1 MNARDL
7 ERALIDAV
15 NACVHY
21 QEYIDTGEAFDLLSA
36 KQSMRGLSLSDWMRK
51 NEVMMPCRRDGKSG
65 REAVE

>member
-1 MNARDL
+1 MSAKDT

-21 QEYIDTGEAFDLLSA
+21 QEHIDTGESFDLLSA
-36 KQSMRGLSLSDWMRK
+36 KQSMRGLSLSEWMRK
-51 NEVMMPCRRDGKSG
+51 NEVMLPSRRDGKSA